1 MINYEGVDYN
11 LDSIIQF
18 QFQALKQLLEALAK
32 KQIEHNIALYGQNK
46 NIKININNNE
56 NQDNEENEENDDNES
71 NKENKEKNKKENEN
85 KTRDDEN
92 KIFYEKIDNSGL
104 IKEFIEYQKQLIEHK
119 KLIEELKSKIEALE
133 KEKEEKSE
141 NKNNLTVEEDIKK
154 EKEKEPEKEKEKEE
168 VEIDTDKKSE
178 AKIENNIIID
188 NNVKKEEIIIN
199 KEEKIIEE
207 KKDNKATDII
217 KSDNKAEKKEENIT
231 NINEKIE
238 KEKELENKNNEI
250 EKVETS
256 IVETENKTLINQNYI
271 SQEETYIKSKIS
283 TFEDNF
289 KLMKEK
295 IEKIQKDTDVNKK
308 SIEISHNELIQFK
321 NLMQRLQDQNF
332 ANKDKDKSD
341 LSSYNLDRLEKK
353 MLDLIEQKLRL
364 NKISDNNILKEFKTE
379 KDKLKEENEKM
390 MNDIKTLFDKN
401 AQIENKI
408 KDLPNILEI
417 RKIEEKIKLFSVEI
431 EDCASKNDIKHICN
445 ELDKYEK
452 ELSKIKSF
460 ILNQNDINDKYRE
473 DILKLKN
480 SFDNVKKTFSS
491 LNKLFENNS
500 LSQLLANLNDLSK
513 SMVDKEDYNKFIKDI
528 NRKITDL
535 QMDVNQNNRNMDEIM
550 PLIQKILTSEDLN
563 KLENSLTGLIEKQN
577 VDAMGKF
584 ANKQEIIKSI
594 KSIESQVKVFMKNLD
609 KEREKEKNESV
620 ILASKPVGGYKC
632 ASCESYIGE
641 LKDSYTYIPWNK
653 YHGSERPYR
662 LGSSF
667 SRILQGLN
675 IENTFNPFIHR
686 NLLDNNNK
694 KFQVTN
700 NCLSVK
706 RVKKKIP
713 PLAHVPSE
721 HDMIKTQT
729 IDEPI
734 NMDLNYNKR
743 YQNIKNINI
752 WGNKTLRTMGN
763 ETNYWNKNK
772 SKDNS
777 YKSHQNKGI
786 AKLFKVS
793 KKVVKTKINNI
804 SEDIDSHYVIPNI

>member
-32 KQIEHNIALYGQNK
+32 KQVAHNISLYGQNK
-46 NIKININNNE
+46 DIKININNNDS
-56 NQDNEENEENDDNES
+56 QDNEENEENGDNES
-71 NKENKEKNKKENEN
+71 NKENNKKDNEN
-85 KTRDDEN
+85 NSVDDEN
-92 KIFYEKIDNSGL
+92 NNFYEKINNSGL
-104 IKEFIEYQKQLIEHK
+104 IKEFIESQKQLIEHK
-119 KLIEELKSKIEALE
+119 KLIDELKSRIEALE
-133 KEKEEKSE
+133 KEKEEKYD
-141 NKNNLTVEEDIKK
+141 NKNNFIIEENIKK
-154 EKEKEPEKEKEKEE
+154 EKEEKKDKEKEE
-168 VEIDTDKKSE
+168 EIDNNKKSE
-178 AKIENNIIID
+178 EKIENDIQKD
-188 NNVKKEEIIIN
+188 NNKKEEIIII

-207 KKDNKATDII
+207 KKDNKKADII
-217 KSDNKAEKKEENIT
+217 KADNKDEKKDENT
-231 NINEKIE
+231 NENKQIKIE
-238 KEKELENKNNEI
+238 TQLENKNNEI
-250 EKVETS
+250 EKVEAP
-256 IVETENKTLINQNYI
+256 IVETENKILANQKYI
-271 SQEETYIKSKIS
+271 LQEETYIKSKLT
-283 TFEDNF
+283 TFEGNF
-289 KLMKEK
+289 KLIEQK

-321 NLMQRLQDQNF
+321 TLFQKLNDQNIS
-332 ANKDKDKSD
+332 NKEKDKSD
-341 LSSYNLDRLEKK
+341 FSNYNLDKLEKK

-364 NKISDNNILKEFKTE
+364 NKISDNNILKEFNLDKE
-379 KDKLKEENEKM
+379 KLKEENEKM
-390 MNDIKTLFDKN
+390 INDIKDLFDKN
-401 AQIENKI
+401 TEIEKKI
-408 KDLPNILEI
+408 KDLPSILEI
-417 RKIEEKIKLFSVEI
+417 KKIEEKIKLFSVEL
-431 EDCASKNDIKHICN
+431 EECASKNDIKHICN

-460 ILNQNDINDKYRE
+460 ILNQRDTNDKYRE
-473 DILKLKN
+473 EILKLKN
-480 SFDNVKKTFSS
+480 AFDNVKKTFSS
-491 LNKLFENNS
+491 LSKLFENNS

-513 SMVDKEDYNKFIKDI
+513 SMVDKEEYNKFIKDI
-528 NRKITDL
+528 NRKINDL
-535 QMDVNQNNRNMDEIM
+535 KMDVNQNNRNMDEIM

-577 VDAMGKF
+577 ADAMGKF

-653 YHGSERPYR
+653 YQGSERPYR

-686 NLLDNNNK
+686 KLLDNNNK
-694 KFQVTN
+694 KFQLTN

-713 PLAHVPSE
+713 PLGHIPSE
-721 HDMIKTQT
+721 HDLIKNQT
-729 IDEPI
+729 IGENF
-734 NMDLNYNKR
+734 NMDLNSNKR

-752 WGNKTLRTMGN
+752 WGNKTIKTAGN
-763 ETNYWNKNK
+763 ETNYWAKNK
-772 SKDNS
+772 SKDNA
-777 YKSHQNKGI
+777 YKKHQNKGLE
-786 AKLFKVS
+786 KLFKVS
-793 KKVVKTKINNI
+793 KKVVKISNI
-804 SEDIDSHYVIPNI
+804 SEDIDSHHFIPNL

>member
-1 MINYEGVDYN
+1 M
-11 LDSIIQF
+11 
-18 QFQALKQLLEALAK
+18 
-32 KQIEHNIALYGQNK
+32 
-46 NIKININNNE
+46 
-56 NQDNEENEENDDNES
+56 
-71 NKENKEKNKKENEN
+71 
-85 KTRDDEN
+85 
-92 KIFYEKIDNSGL
+92 
-104 IKEFIEYQKQLIEHK
+104 
-119 KLIEELKSKIEALE
+119 
-133 KEKEEKSE
+133 
-141 NKNNLTVEEDIKK
+141 
-154 EKEKEPEKEKEKEE
+154 
-168 VEIDTDKKSE
+168 
-178 AKIENNIIID
+178 
-188 NNVKKEEIIIN
+188 
-199 KEEKIIEE
+199 
-207 KKDNKATDII
+207 
-217 KSDNKAEKKEENIT
+217 
-231 NINEKIE
+231 
-238 KEKELENKNNEI
+238 
-250 EKVETS
+250 
-256 IVETENKTLINQNYI
+256 VETENKILVNQNYI
-271 SQEETYIKSKIS
+271 SQEETYIKSKLT

-289 KLMKEK
+289 KLIKEK
-295 IEKIQKDTDVNKK
+295 IERIQKDTDVNKK

-321 NLMQRLQDQNF
+321 NLMQRLNDQNISG
-332 ANKDKDKSD
+332 KEKDKSD
-341 LSSYNLDRLEKK
+341 FSNYNLDRLEKK
-353 MLDLIEQKLRL
+353 LLDLIEQKFRL
-364 NKISDNNILKEFKTE
+364 NKIADNNIFKEFNSE
-379 KDKLKEENEKM
+379 KEKLKEENEKM
-390 MNDIKTLFDKN
+390 QNDIKTLFNKN
-401 AQIENKI
+401 TEIETKI

-431 EDCASKNDIKHICN
+431 EECASKNDIKHICN

-473 DILKLKN
+473 EILKLKN
-480 SFDNVKKTFSS
+480 AFDNVKKTFSS

-513 SMVDKEDYNKFIKDI
+513 SMVDKEEYNKFIKDI
-528 NRKITDL
+528 NRKISDL
-535 QMDVNQNNRNMDEIM
+535 TMDVNQNNRNMDEIM

-577 VDAMGKF
+577 ADAMGKF

-686 NLLDNNNK
+686 NLLDSNSNK
-694 KFQVTN
+694 KFQITN

-706 RVKKKIP
+706 RVKQQIP
-713 PLAHVPSE
+713 PLAHIPSE
-721 HDMIKTQT
+721 HDMIKNQT
-729 IDEPI
+729 IDEPF
-734 NMDLNYNKR
+734 NMDINSNKR
-743 YQNIKNINI
+743 YHNIKNISL
-752 WGNKTLRTMGN
+752 WGNKTLKTAGN

-777 YKSHQNKGI
+777 YKNNQSKGI
-786 AKLFKVS
+786 EKLFKVS
-793 KKVVKTKINNI
+793 KKVVKTKIKNI
-804 SEDIDSHYVIPNI
+804 SEDMDSHYYIPNI